1 MEEPNTWIEIG
12 KLVGVRLPRF
22 GILQKRAQQKIVDVQ
37 NQLLQAQ
44 SEMMQ
49 MDIVTNEALEYYSL
63 LIQKLQQAVN
73 RQSEYF
79 PLMSLNMIMSAIKRK
94 IRLRSAIRNNKNI
107 LITANMIQKLLI
119 NYLDKPYGE
128 ILKLALFELEMIIEE
143 VRMNM
148 VFIRVQSNNLFLN

>member
-37 NQLLQAQ
+37 NQLLRAQ

-148 VFIRVQSNNLFLN
+148 VFYKSTVE